1 MLGGL
6 ARRVSYILGEK
17 ARDEKMLV
25 VDSGNLFHQSTTAR
39 PAGGD
44 PRVDDLIIR
53 SYRRLGVAAINV
65 GMTDISR
72 GPDFFEKTRAGIL
85 PWVSSNLVDG
95 KGDYVFNPYVIKEI
109 ENVRFGI
116 IGLTSA
122 VADPVFRESFGK
134 DHAVADPLQSA
145 KKVLR
150 DISKKAD
157 VILLLAALNPGE
169 VRRLAAENP
178 GICFILGGGE
188 GRTTVH
194 PLRES
199 GTPLLRSGKDGMY
212 VGRLNLTCTGSM
224 NGFLDAE
231 EESRLHLELQ
241 NLEQRIAALEKA
253 RQNKDTPA
261 LGKMIDDLRS
271 GKSALEKK
279 LMAICVCGTETGK
292 FTWDLVPMESD
303 IPEDETVLDWI
314 RTAGLEESS

>member
-1 MLGGL
+1 MGGL
-6 ARRVSYILGEK
+6 ARRVSYMLGERS
-17 ARDEKMLV
+17 RDGSMLV
-25 VDSGNLFHQSTTAR
+25 VDSGNLFPKRKTER
-39 PAGGD
+39 AGGMETGIAELLA
-44 PRVDDLIIR
+44 RAYGRMAVDA
-53 SYRRLGVAAINV
+53 VNV
-65 GMTDISR
+65 GSAEAAMGRELFSRPEISR
-72 GPDFFEKTRAGIL
+72 L
-85 PWVSSNLVDG
+85 PWVSANIVSDR
-95 KGDYVFNPYVIKEI
+95 GDPLFNPYIIKNI
-109 ENVRFGI
+109 GNMRVGIVGLVSLGDDPAIKKGFGS
-116 IGLTSA
+116 GYA
-122 VADPVFRESFGK
+122 VADPVSAARKVIGEISGK
-134 DHAVADPLQSA
+134 T
-145 KKVLR
+145 
-150 DISKKAD
+150 D
-157 VILLLAALNPGE
+157 VILVLSCLASE
-169 VRRLAAENP
+169 EIRRLAAENP
-178 GICFILGGGE
+178 RICFILGGGE

>member
-6 ARRVSYILGEK
+6 ARRVSYILGER

-25 VDSGNLFHQSTTAR
+25 VDSGNLFSQLTPTR
-39 PAGGD
+39 PDSGD
-44 PRVDDLIIR
+44 SRVDDFIIKA
-53 SYRRLGVAAINV
+53 YRRLGVAAINV

-72 GPDFFEKTRAGIL
+72 GPDFFEKTGAGIL
-85 PWVSSNLVDG
+85 PWVSSNLLDG

-109 ENVRFGI
+109 ENIRFGI

-122 VADPVFRESFGK
+122 SADPVFRKSFGK

-145 KKVLR
+145 RKVLR

-157 VILLLAALNPGE
+157 VILLLAALVPE
-169 VRRLAAENP
+169 EIRRLAAENP

-199 GTPLLRSGKDGMY
+199 ETPVLRSGKDGMY
-212 VGRLNLTCTGSM
+212 VGRLNLACMGSM

-253 RQNKDTPA
+253 RQNRETPA
-261 LGKMIDDLRS
+261 LEKMIGDLRS
-271 GKSALEKK
+271 KKSALEKK
-279 LMAICVCGTETGK
+279 LTAICVCGTEAGK

-314 RTAGLEESS
+314 REAGLEEAP

>member
-17 ARDEKMLV
+17 ARDEKMLI
-25 VDSGNLFHQSTTAR
+25 VDSGNLFSQLTTAG
-39 PAGGD
+39 PAAGD
-44 PRVDDLIIR
+44 MRVDDLIIR
-53 SYRRLGVAAINV
+53 TYSRLGVAAINV
-65 GMTDISR
+65 GVTDISR
-72 GPDFFEKTRAGIL
+72 GPVFFEKAGAGVL

-95 KGDYVFNPYVIKEI
+95 KGDYVFSPYVVKEI
-109 ENVRFGI
+109 ENIRFGI

-122 VADPVFRESFGK
+122 SADPVFKKSFGK

-145 KKVLR
+145 RKILR

-157 VILLLAALNPGE
+157 VILLLTALVPDE
-169 VRRLAAENP
+169 IRRLAAENP

-199 GTPLLRSGKDGMY
+199 QTPVLRSGKDGMY
-212 VGRLNLTCTGSM
+212 VGRLSLTCTGSM
-224 NGFLDAE
+224 KGFLDAE

-241 NLEQRIAALEKA
+241 NLEQRISALEKA
-253 RQNKDTPA
+253 RQNKNTPA
-261 LGKMIDDLRS
+261 LDKMIGDLRTK
-271 GKSALEKK
+271 KSALEKK
-279 LMAICVCGTETGK
+279 LMAICVCGTEAGK

-314 RTAGLEESS
+314 REAGLGETS